1 MVKAKDLIKSQEEK
15 KKIKEKTF
23 KKILERI
30 EKKISIASNSDFYY
44 TYYEIPELI
53 LGLPLYSVQ
62 DCIKYVKKKLE
73 KNGFKVLFSEPNI
86 LLISW
91 QPN

>member
-15 KKIKEKTF
+15 KKLKENTY

-30 EKKISIASNSDFYY
+30 EKKISIASNSDFYF
-44 TYYEIPELI
+44 TYYEVPELL
-53 LGLPLYSVQ
+53 LGLPLYSVK
-62 DCIKYVKKKLE
+62 DCIIYVTKKLE
-73 KNGFKVLFSEPNI
+73 KNGFKVNFYEPNV

>member
-1 MVKAKDLIKSQEEK
+1 MVKAKDLIKSQEDK
-15 KKIKEKTF
+15 KKLKEKTYR
-23 KKILERI
+23 KILERI

-44 TYYEIPELI
+44 TYYEIPEFI
-53 LGLPLYSVQ
+53 LGLPLYSIK
-62 DCIKYVKKKLE
+62 DCILYVKKKLE
-73 KNGFKVLFSEPNI
+73 KNGFKVLISEPNI

>member
-1 MVKAKDLIKSQEEK
+1 MVKAKDLCKLQEEK
-15 KKIKEKTF
+15 KKLKENTF

-53 LGLPLYSVQ
+53 LGLPLYSIQ
-62 DCIKYVKKKLE
+62 DCITYVKKKLE
-73 KNGFKVLFSEPNI
+73 KNGFKVFFSEPNI

>member
-15 KKIKEKTF
+15 KKLKEKTY
-23 KKILERI
+23 KKILDRI
-30 EKKISIASNSDFYY
+30 EKKISIASNGDFYY

-53 LGLPLYSVQ
+53 LGLPLYSLK
-62 DCIKYVKKKLE
+62 DCILYVKKKLE
-73 KNGFKVLFSEPNI
+73 NNGFKVIISEPNI
-86 LLISW
+86 LFISW

>member
-1 MVKAKDLIKSQEEK
+1 MVKAKDLVKSQEEK
-15 KKIKEKTF
+15 KKLKEKTY

-44 TYYEIPELI
+44 TYYEVPELI
-53 LGLPLYSVQ
+53 LGLPLYSIK
-62 DCIKYVKKKLE
+62 DCIVYVKKKLE
-73 KNGFKVLFSEPNI
+73 YNGFKVLLSEPNT
-86 LLISW
+86 LFISW